1 MSVTTAQRPIR
12 RSARPAPDG
21 RQQHLN
27 WLAMVEVSG
36 PFLTLPVLLRV
47 WPTLDA
53 LDRDDRDRLRFA
65 HVLWR
70 TDPDANQPWIDHVL
84 SGLLGWDG
92 AYETDVGDLARL
104 AIKIEEYDTEL
115 VPSFALVEPGEPVK
129 PDTCRLLGLVC
140 PPGVTPT
147 GRIRGDAWA
156 ATPVDRVARL
166 CRAHGVELGL
176 VTDRRWWTLVWA
188 PRGGVT
194 STATFDAMTWPEQ
207 ADRDVV
213 RAFKSL
219 LCRRRFFAV
228 PDEETLVP
236 LLRRSLE
243 TGEEVTEAL
252 GTQVRRAVELLV
264 EAFGRHD
271 ARARERNL
279 DGLGDIPAHD
289 VYRGAV
295 AVMMRVVFLLFAEE
309 RGLLPA
315 DNDLYVQA
323 YSAGRL
329 CEELERQAREG
340 SEDDLEHS
348 NAGWMRLL
356 ALFGTV
362 HTGVVHP
369 RLRLPAYDGSIF
381 DPAEFP
387 WLAGIRVD
395 DRTVMHMLRAVQYVE
410 IGRER
415 RRLSFR
421 ALGVE
426 EIGYVY
432 EGLLSF
438 EGRCASET
446 VVGLIGKAG
455 LEEEVPLSV
464 LEEHLAAA
472 GSIDALAV
480 RLAEAYK
487 DSRIGTPRALAKRLA
502 PLANGDRAEAL
513 RRLLAATGGDAALAQ
528 RLLPYVGIIRTDLR
542 GLPVVIGQD
551 ALYVTESRLRK
562 NTGTHYTPRRLAEE
576 VVKGALEPLVY
587 APGPLQT
594 ADENTWRSISSEGI
608 LHLKIAD
615 IAMGSGAFLVSACRY
630 LAEKLVEAWAR
641 EGDERAWLH
650 LNNTYDQDAP
660 VDTEADPVVIE
671 ARRQIIEH
679 CLYGADINAMAV
691 EMAKLSLWLVSM
703 DPERPFTFL
712 DDRLVVGDSLL
723 GITSVEQLEYMH
735 LDPKKGRALHP
746 DADWSFTAG
755 ARRLVADLAE
765 ERRDLAGMPGN
776 NTEDVD
782 RKRAKLAEITA
793 KSERARF
800 LADLTA
806 GAALA
811 AAGRGERTQ
820 RDNAMA
826 AADLGRRLTARRP
839 EVVDSAIEQARR
851 WLATD
856 LPAGAGPRRPLH
868 WPLVFPEVFER
879 GGFDA
884 IVGNPPFLGG
894 TKISGVNG
902 VAYFKYVG
910 QVLAGFSADRCDL
923 VGYFALRI
931 FNLLNCAG
939 QAGIVATN
947 TLAQGDTR
955 RAALDQIVTRGGT
968 LRMAVKSKPWPSKS
982 AALHYCAV
990 WVSRLPL
997 KDQASRK
1004 LDGHRVDGI
1013 TTSLDSGSSDK
1024 GPCRLAANANLAFEG
1039 CKLTG
1044 MGFVLSPPTA
1054 FGLIREEA
1062 RNREVLFPFLSGE
1075 DVNTRPDGSA
1085 SRWAINF
1092 HDWPID
1098 RAKAYEKVFDIVDR
1112 EVRPER
1118 QRRRPNGAY
1127 VLRRPLPDRYWQYGD
1142 KRPAMTSAVARFS
1155 RVVVI
1160 TKHSKAVMPMFAAT
1174 GQVFSHGL
1182 AIFASDDPAM
1192 LALLSSATHY
1202 WWAIDRSSTLE
1213 TRIRYTPTDVFETFA
1228 RPKPTDEMRTLGAR
1242 LDTYRRENVMLARN
1256 AGLTATYNLVHDPG
1270 CKDADIA
1277 ELRRIH
1283 VAIDEAVM
1291 RAYGW
1296 TDFALDHGFHDTRQ
1310 GTRFTVGPVARQ
1322 EILDRLLELNHERYE
1337 IEVAAGLH
1345 DKTKARRRSAQEG
1358 LFDA

>member
-1 MSVTTAQRPIR
+1 MSVTTARRAIR
-12 RSARPAPDG
+12 RLARPAPDG

-36 PFLTLPVLLRV
+36 QFLTLPVLLQV

-53 LDRDDRDRLRFA
+53 LDKDDRDRLRFA

-70 TDPDANQPWIDHVL
+70 TDPAAIQAWIDYVL

-92 AYETDVGDLARL
+92 AYETDFGDLARL

-147 GRIRGDAWA
+147 GRIRGDVWA

-176 VTDRRWWTLVWA
+176 VTDGRWWTLVWA

-271 ARARERNL
+271 ARARERSL

-340 SEDDLEHS
+340 SEEDLEHS

-362 HTGVVHP
+362 HTGVSHP

-387 WLAGIRVD
+387 WLAGMRVD

-438 EGRCASET
+438 EGRRASET

-455 LEEEVPLSV
+455 LEEEVPLTV

-472 GSIDALAV
+472 GSVDALAV
-480 RLAEAYK
+480 RLAEVYK
-487 DSRIGTPRALAKRLA
+487 DSKIGTPRALVRRLA
-502 PLANGDRAEAL
+502 PLTDGARAEAL

-528 RLLPYVGIIRTDLR
+528 PLLPYVGIIRTDLR
-542 GLPVVIGQD
+542 GVPVVIGQD

-562 NTGTHYTPRRLAEE
+562 NTGTHYTPRALAEE

-594 ADENTWRSISSEGI
+594 ADENAWRSISSEGI

-630 LAEKLVEAWAR
+630 LADKLVEAWAR
-641 EGDERAWLH
+641 DGDERAWLH

-712 DDRLVVGDSLL
+712 DDRLMVGDSLL
-723 GITSVEQLEYMH
+723 GITSREQLEYMH
-735 LDPKKGRALHP
+735 LDPKKGRALHS

-765 ERRDLAGMPGN
+765 ERRQLAGMPGN
-776 NTEDVD
+776 NTEDVN

-800 LADLTA
+800 LADLTV

-811 AAGRGERTQ
+811 TAGRGERAQ

-826 AADLGRRLTARRP
+826 AADLGRRLIAGRP
-839 EVVDSAIEQARR
+839 EVAENAIEQARR

-856 LPAGAGPRRPLH
+856 LPAGAGRRRPLH
-868 WPLVFPEVFER
+868 WPLAFPEVFER

-894 TKISGVNG
+894 KKISGATGSAYREYLVEIIAG
-902 VAYFKYVG
+902 DLKGHADLVAYFI
-910 QVLAGFSADRCDL
+910 LRAH
-923 VGYFALRI
+923 AL
-931 FNLLNCAG
+931 LEKDG
-939 QAGIVATN
+939 QAGLIATN
-947 TLAQGDTR
+947 TVCQGDTR
-955 RAALDQIVTRGGT
+955 EVGLDQLVADEVEIR
-968 LRMAVKSKPWPSKS
+968 RAVKSKPWPSTS
-982 AALHYCAV
+982 VMLQFSIVWTSRSPVAPDGTRMLDDTAV
-990 WVSRLPL
+990 RGITSSLDPVSRP
-997 KDQASRK
+997 A
-1004 LDGHRVDGI
+1004 GN
-1013 TTSLDSGSSDK
+1013 
-1024 GPCRLAANANLAFEG
+1024 PERLAANQGIAFIG
-1039 CKLTG
+1039 SYVLG
-1044 MGFVLSPPTA
+1044 MGFTMTPEEA
-1054 FGLIREEA
+1054 AALIRKNH
-1062 RNREVLFPFLSGE
+1062 RNAQVLFPYLNGE
-1075 DVNTRPDGSA
+1075 DLNQRPDCSGR
-1085 SRWAINF
+1085 RWIVNF
-1092 HDWPID
+1092 GGRSEAQA
-1098 RAKAYEKVFDIVDR
+1098 RAWLEPWEWIEQRVK
-1112 EVRPER
+1112 PER
-1118 QRRRPNGAY
+1118 MEKDPRKYPTMISEWWKYWRPRGELHGAIRG
-1127 VLRRPLPDRYWQYGD
+1127 LE
-1142 KRPAMTSAVARFS
+1142 
-1155 RVVVI
+1155 RVIAI
-1160 TKHSKAVMPMFAAT
+1160 TLVSKVVMPVMVPT
-1174 GQVFSHGL
+1174 GQVYSHALGV
-1182 AIFASDDPAM
+1182 FATDDPGT
-1192 LALLSSATHY
+1192 LALLSSAPHY
-1202 WWAIDRSSTLE
+1202 WWAISRASTMKGDL
-1213 TRIRYTPTDVFETFA
+1213 RYTPTDVFETFA
-1228 RPKPTDEMRTLGAR
+1228 RPELTNEMRKLGQR
-1242 LDTYRRENVMLARN
+1242 LDTYRREKVMLARN

-1270 CKDADIA
+1270 CKDADIS
-1277 ELRRIH
+1277 ELRRVH
-1283 VAIDEAVM
+1283 MAIDEAVM

-1296 TDFALDHGFHDTRQ
+1296 TDLTLDHGVHETRQ

-1322 EILDRLLELNHERYE
+1322 EILDRLLELNHERYAA
-1337 IEVAAGLH
+1337 EVAAGLH
-1345 DKTKARRRSAQEG
+1345 DKKKAKRKSAPEG